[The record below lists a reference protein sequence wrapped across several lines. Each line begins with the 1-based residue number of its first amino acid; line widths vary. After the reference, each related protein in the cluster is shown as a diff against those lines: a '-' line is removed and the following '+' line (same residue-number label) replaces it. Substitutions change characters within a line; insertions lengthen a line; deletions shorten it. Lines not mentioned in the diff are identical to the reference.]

1 MTLELI
7 ITLLLFAG
15 LVLSGS
21 AILWIAKTSPTDG
34 QTFQVFAGVF
44 HDLLGSFL
52 TLIVPRVFGMLKPVP
67 NGTPQAPGAGSAA
80 LPGVTVTP
88 PAITVTP
95 APTRAQAQA
104 AQESADKQAAATV
117 KP

>member
-7 ITLLLFAG
+7 ITMLLFAG
-15 LVLSGS
+15 LVLSGA
-21 AILWIAKTSPTDG
+21 AILWIAKTSPNDG

-52 TLIVPRVFGMLKPVP
+52 TLIVPRVFGMLKPTP
-67 NGTPQAPGAGSAA
+67 NGTAPAAGSA
-80 LPGVTVTP
+80 
-88 PAITVTP
+88 P
-95 APTRAQAQA
+95 APDTIHQPEPA
-104 AQESADKQAAATV
+104 V